1 MLRYVRPIGSLR
13 AASLLA
19 LLVFLGATSGAYA
32 QAPSAALESELQRL
46 IADYVAKK
54 EPINILV
61 RRVKWSGISD
71 PRFFDKVEA
80 DLLASYMKRG
90 SSDDV
95 QYNAWLVQY
104 LAVSGLEKY
113 RPTIQRVFETTT
125 HSTLRRHSESSLRV
139 LTDFA
144 AWNPAIAKGIET
156 VAENQLGR
164 HRVMNMLQANDPR
177 LVRAGAS
184 SVFDRYVN
192 DREITNLVAQ
202 QLMARYTRASDSDEV
217 AEAVA
222 WLCKALGG
230 TGHSEYIPFLEKV
243 LAETRQQAVKR
254 HAKASLAALRKGEQL
269 GDALRKD

>member
-1 MLRYVRPIGSLR
+1 MLRYVRF
-13 AASLLA
+13 
-19 LLVFLGATSGAYA
+19 VATSLACLCGAVGAQA
-32 QAPSAALESELQRL
+32 QAPSAALEGELQRL

-54 EPINILV
+54 EPINVLV

-71 PRFFDKVEA
+71 PRFFDKVET
-80 DLLASYMKRG
+80 DLLANYMKRG

-104 LAVSGLEKY
+104 LAFSGVERY
-113 RPTIQRVFETTT
+113 RPTIQKVLETTKN
-125 HSTLRRHSESSLRV
+125 STLRRHAESSLRV

-144 AWNPAIAKGIET
+144 AWNPVIATGIET
-156 VAENQLGR
+156 VAESQLGR
-164 HRVMNMLQANDPR
+164 RRVMNMLQANDPG

-184 SVFDRYVN
+184 SVFDSYVD
-192 DREITNLVAQ
+192 DREITNLAAQ
-202 QLMARYTRASDSDEV
+202 QLMARYTRASDSEEV

-230 TGHSEYIPFLEKV
+230 TGDSEYIPFLEKV
-243 LAETRQQAVKR
+243 LAETRQKAVKR

-269 GDALRKD
+269 GSALRRE